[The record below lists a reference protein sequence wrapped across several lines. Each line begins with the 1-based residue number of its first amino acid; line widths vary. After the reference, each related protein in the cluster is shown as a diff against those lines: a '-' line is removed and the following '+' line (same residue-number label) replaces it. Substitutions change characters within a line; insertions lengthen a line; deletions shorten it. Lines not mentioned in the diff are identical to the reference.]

1 MRFAALLRNPFLR
14 ITNGLDFNGT
24 LFFAAENE
32 PDVDNPSNMI
42 EWPCRGQPQSAR
54 ERRGSVP
61 NIWESGME
69 MHALNPKVDRYEA
82 VDTVSLDAYE
92 SFATFDEL
100 FGTALT
106 KRLG

>member
-1 MRFAALLRNPFLR
+1 
-14 ITNGLDFNGT
+14 
-24 LFFAAENE
+24 
-32 PDVDNPSNMI
+32 
-42 EWPCRGQPQSAR
+42 
-54 ERRGSVP
+54 
-61 NIWESGME
+61 ME